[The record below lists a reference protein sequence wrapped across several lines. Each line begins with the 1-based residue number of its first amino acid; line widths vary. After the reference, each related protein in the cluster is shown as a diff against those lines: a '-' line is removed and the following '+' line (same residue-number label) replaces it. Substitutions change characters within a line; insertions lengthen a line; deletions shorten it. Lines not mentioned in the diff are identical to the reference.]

1 MFKYELFREF
11 FLKIKRA
18 VTTDE
23 ACLINTM
30 IKLIVHFYTL
40 DDHYWLEMMLVIFKF
55 YSAGKETIKKA
66 SLDCLLLFTNYLK
79 LEEESFFTLSNTFKD
94 IANKP
99 ENKRFKAILFQIIQ

>member
-1 MFKYELFREF
+1 
-11 FLKIKRA
+11 
-18 VTTDE
+18 
-23 ACLINTM
+23 M
-30 IKLIVHFYTL
+30 IKLIVQFYTL

-79 LEEESFFTLSNTFKD
+79 LEEDSFFTLSNHLKD

-99 ENKRFKAILFQIIQ
+99 ENKWYKNIFFLII